1 MSELATKRFQASE
14 KRPNRLRSGGVQPR
28 MRPEQLPSVKA
39 ASVRVRTGYQ
49 VPQRSLARVRTG
61 YQTQERH
68 PTRVRNGYEEPSTRI
83 PKTRANIDAQSSA
96 GIEEGALNPVAR
108 QQKTQSA
115 RKRRVRCRCASL
127 RKGKSK
133 TAPVATKPTVR
144 YS

>member
-1 MSELATKRFQASE
+1 MSELATRRFQASE

-28 MRPEQLPSVKA
+28 MRPNRLPSVKA

-61 YQTQERH
+61 YQAPERH
-68 PTRVRNGYEEPSTRI
+68 PARVRNGHEVPSARI

-96 GIEEGALNPVAR
+96 SIEKVALDPVSP

-115 RKRRVRCRCASL
+115 RKRQVRCRYASL

-133 TAPVATKPTVR
+133 TAPVATKPAVR